1 MGRSESEQL
10 AASQILYPLMQAAD
24 IFYLPAHICQL
35 GMDQR
40 KVNMLAREV
49 AKKVKKPKP
58 VAIHHHMSMGLNN
71 PPSTDL
77 DGVDRAIEIKMSK
90 SDPDSAIFMLD
101 SPNDVKR
108 KINKAYCPPK
118 QVNENPVLEYC
129 KYIIFELVDI
139 FKIER
144 PEKYGGNIEYTSY
157 EELEKD
163 FQTGRLNPPDLKPAV
178 IKYLNQLLA
187 PVIEHFEKDENAK
200 QLYKFVQ
207 KEYKKYQSK

>member
-1 MGRSESEQL
+1 
-10 AASQILYPLMQAAD
+10 
-24 IFYLPAHICQL
+24 
-35 GMDQR
+35 
-40 KVNMLAREV
+40 ML
-49 AKKVKKPKP
+49 
-58 VAIHHHMSMGLNN
+58 MGLNN